1 MKVDLHLHSNN
12 SDGSDSVQILYNEIC
27 NAKLNVFALTDH
39 DTISGLEEMEN
50 LISSNIKFIKGVELT
65 SLCNDIK
72 CHLLG
77 YGVDYNNLELK
88 NLIEKGKLLR
98 RQKLETRI
106 DYLKNTWNIEL
117 TEEEKQWLYSRKSVV
132 KTHVANILV
141 KRGLAKDNLSAMQK
155 YLDACKTGNTRFS
168 GEEAISAIKKSGGI
182 VVWAHPLGGEGEVHL
197 TKEKFIPKL
206 EKMLDFGIQGL
217 ECFYS
222 RYNEEE
228 SLFLFEWTQKY
239 NLFASAGSDYHGA
252 NKSNIEIGKLNC
264 DNKTIDPKK
273 ITILNTL
280 LEK

>member
-50 LISSNIKFIKGVELT
+50 LISSDIKFIKGVELT

-117 TEEEKQWLYSRKSVV
+117 TDEEKQWLYSRKSVV

-168 GEEAISAIKKSGGI
+168 GEEAISAIKNSGGI

-228 SLFLFEWTQKY
+228 SLFLFECTQKY

-252 NKSNIEIGKLNC
+252 NKSNIKIGKLNC

>member
-50 LISSNIKFIKGVELT
+50 LISSDIKFIKGVELT

-132 KTHVANILV
+132 KTHVANVLV

>member
-12 SDGSDSVQILYNEIC
+12 SDGSDSVQNLYNEIC
-27 NAKLNVFALTDH
+27 KVKLNVFALTDH
-39 DTISGLEEMEN
+39 DTISGLEEMES
-50 LISSNIKFIKGVELT
+50 LVSSDIKFIKGVELT
-65 SLCNDIK
+65 SICNDIK

-88 NLIEKGKLLR
+88 NIIEKGKLLR

-106 DYLKNTWNIEL
+106 DYLKNTWNIDL

-155 YLDACKTGNTRFS
+155 YLDACKTGNTRFL
-168 GEEAISAIKKSGGI
+168 GEDSISAIKNSGGI
-182 VVWAHPLGGEGEVHL
+182 VVWAHPLGGEGEEHL

-206 EKMLDFGIQGL
+206 EKMIDFGIQGL

-222 RYNEEE
+222 RYNEDE
-228 SLFLFEWTQKY
+228 SLFLFEIAKKY
-239 NLFASAGSDYHGA
+239 NLLTSAGSDYHGA

-264 DNKTIDPKK
+264 DNRIVDYKK
-273 ITILNTL
+273 ITILDTL
-280 LEK
+280 LGK

>member
-27 NAKLNVFALTDH
+27 KAKLNIFALTDH
-39 DTISGLEEMEN
+39 DTISGLEEMES
-50 LISSNIKFIKGVELT
+50 LVSSDIKFIKGVELT
-65 SLCNDIK
+65 SLCGDIK

-117 TEEEKQWLYSRKSVV
+117 TDEEKQWLYSRKSVV

-168 GEEAISAIKKSGGI
+168 GEDSISAIKNSGGI

-222 RYNEEE
+222 RYNEDE
-228 SLFLFEWTQKY
+228 SLLLFEIAQKY
-239 NLFASAGSDYHGA
+239 NLLTSAGSDYHGA

-264 DNKTIDPKK
+264 DNRIVDYKK
-273 ITILNTL
+273 ITILDTL
-280 LEK
+280 LGK

>member
-12 SDGSDSVQILYNEIC
+12 SDGSDSVQNLYNEIC
-27 NAKLNVFALTDH
+27 KAKLNVFALTDH

-50 LISSNIKFIKGVELT
+50 LVSSDIKFIKGVELT
-65 SLCNDIK
+65 SLCGDIK

-106 DYLKNTWNIEL
+106 DYLKDTWNVEL

-132 KTHVANILV
+132 KTHVANVLV

-168 GEEAISAIKKSGGI
+168 GKDSISAIKNSGGI
-182 VVWAHPLGGEGEVHL
+182 VVWAHPLGGEGEEHL

-206 EKMLDFGIQGL
+206 EKMIDFGIQGL

-222 RYNEEE
+222 RYNEDE
-228 SLFLFEWTQKY
+228 SLLLFEIAQKY
-239 NLFASAGSDYHGA
+239 NLLVSAGSDYHGA

-264 DNKTIDPKK
+264 DNKIIDYKK
-273 ITILNTL
+273 ITILDIL
-280 LEK
+280 LGK

>member
-168 GEEAISAIKKSGGI
+168 GEEAISAIKNSGGI

-228 SLFLFEWTQKY
+228 SLFLFECTQKY

>member
-106 DYLKNTWNIEL
+106 DYLKNTWNIEF

-132 KTHVANILV
+132 KTHVANVLV

-168 GEEAISAIKKSGGI
+168 GEEAISAIKNSGGI

-228 SLFLFEWTQKY
+228 SLFLFECTQKY

-273 ITILNTL
+273 ITILNNL

>member
-12 SDGSDSVQILYNEIC
+12 SDGSDSVQNLYNEIC
-27 NAKLNVFALTDH
+27 KTKLNVFALTDH
-39 DTISGLEEMEN
+39 DTISGLEEMES
-50 LISSNIKFIKGVELT
+50 LVSSDIKFIKGVELT
-65 SLCNDIK
+65 SICNDIK

-88 NLIEKGKLLR
+88 NIIEKGKLLR

-106 DYLKNTWNIEL
+106 DYLKNTWNIDL

-155 YLDACKTGNTRFS
+155 YLDACKTGNTRFL
-168 GEEAISAIKKSGGI
+168 GEDSISAIKNSGGI
-182 VVWAHPLGGEGEVHL
+182 VVWAHPLGGEGEEHL

-206 EKMLDFGIQGL
+206 EKMIDFGIQGL

-222 RYNEEE
+222 RYNEDE
-228 SLFLFEWTQKY
+228 SLFLFEIAKKY
-239 NLFASAGSDYHGA
+239 NLLTSAGSDYHGA

-264 DNKTIDPKK
+264 DNRIVDYKK
-273 ITILNTL
+273 ITILDTL
-280 LEK
+280 LGK

>member
-117 TEEEKQWLYSRKSVV
+117 TDEEKQWLYSRKSVV

-155 YLDACKTGNTRFS
+155 YLDACKTGNTRFL
-168 GEEAISAIKKSGGI
+168 GEDSISAIKKSGGI

-228 SLFLFEWTQKY
+228 SLFLFECTQKY

-252 NKSNIEIGKLNC
+252 NKSNIKIGKLNC

>member
-12 SDGSDSVQILYNEIC
+12 SDGSDSVQNLYNEIC
-27 NAKLNVFALTDH
+27 KAKLNIFALTDH

-50 LISSNIKFIKGVELT
+50 LVSSDIKFIKGVELT
-65 SLCNDIK
+65 SLCEDIK

-88 NLIEKGKLLR
+88 NLIEKGKFLR

-132 KTHVANILV
+132 KTHVANVLV

-155 YLDACKTGNTRFS
+155 YLDACKTGNTRFL
-168 GEEAISAIKKSGGI
+168 GEDSISAIKKSGGI

-228 SLFLFEWTQKY
+228 SLFLFECTQKY

>member
-12 SDGSDSVQILYNEIC
+12 SDGSDSVQNLYNEIC
-27 NAKLNVFALTDH
+27 KAKLNIFALTDH

-50 LISSNIKFIKGVELT
+50 LVSSDIKFIKGVELT
-65 SLCNDIK
+65 SLCEDIK

-88 NLIEKGKLLR
+88 NLIEKGKFLR

-132 KTHVANILV
+132 KTHVANVLV

-155 YLDACKTGNTRFS
+155 YLDACKTGNTRFL
-168 GEEAISAIKKSGGI
+168 GEDSISAIKKSGGI

-228 SLFLFEWTQKY
+228 SLFLFECTQKY

-273 ITILNTL
+273 ITILNNL